1 MRKGSLIGWVKW
13 KSRKVG
19 PHRAA
24 IGSSGGGPRSV
35 RGGVRGGGGSGGGT
49 ERGEGLARG
58 SPRSGARGYFCCSSW
73 AAVPGASTSWRWR
86 RVTPRAVSAGVGG
99 RDAAFSQRSLW
110 LGVVSS
116 YFPRFFRG
124 MERSSHPGFQDLRL
138 LLPGAPPVH
147 RIELPGGP
155 RSGRDAH

>member
-1 MRKGSLIGWVKW
+1 MRRLA
-13 KSRKVG
+13 
-19 PHRAA
+19 HREAGLGA
-24 IGSSGGGPRSV
+24 SEAVSGEVVAPEVELS
-35 RGGVRGGGGSGGGT
+35 
-49 ERGEGLARG
+49 EGRG
-58 SPRSGARGYFCCSSW
+58 SPAEARGVGPEATS
-73 AAVPGASTSWRWR
+73 AAPVPGASTSWRWR